1 MNTSDRGAFDESP
14 IRDAERRLAAALQSA
29 DPTAWVYEYTHDAVF
44 DAGGEHAAQGREAL
58 LAMAHSMRRLS
69 DVSIHALRTEGR
81 GDLAAV
87 WCEASWISGT
97 GPDTRKVAVRGI
109 IVWRRDSDGQ
119 WRVAFEHIG

>member
-1 MNTSDRGAFDESP
+1 MIPADGRKGSTVGKYRLHEIVGRGGMGVVY
-14 IRDAERRLAAALQSA
+14 RAEH
-29 DPTAWVYEYTHDAVF
+29 VYI
-44 DAGGEHAAQGREAL
+44 GREVAVKIL
-58 LAMAHSMRRLS
+58 H
-69 DVSIHALRTEGR
+69 EGYGGR